1 MSIYKVIIFNSLH
14 VSNTKRVFNAMILNL
29 FALQTFI
36 LKVVV
41 SISSYHC
48 RQKNSVYDILV
59 IYISFIHKFK
69 IKKLYN
75 QPTFT
80 YLKEYFLYHGL
91 DFDISNR
98 FKLNSKKYLQWKFY
112 QHSTL
117 SAGCFIC
124 NIDFLEKNQI
134 YNHKEKILIDV
145 GTSADFVIFL

>member
-14 VSNTKRVFNAMILNL
+14 VSSTKRVFNAMILNL
-29 FALQTFI
+29 FALQTLI

-48 RQKNSVYDILV
+48 RQKILYMTFLSSTFPL
-59 IYISFIHKFK
+59 YISLKL
-69 IKKLYN
+69 KKLYN
-75 QPTFT
+75 QPTFI
-80 YLKEYFLYHGL
+80 YLKEYSLYHGL

-124 NIDFLEKNQI
+124 NIVQYRLFGKKSNL
-134 YNHKEKILIDV
+134 
-145 GTSADFVIFL
+145 